1 MRNNNLST
9 LLNIIALIS
18 FGVIGIVFSLLFF
31 SSFNSG
37 FIFENKV
44 FITIASIVII
54 LVILSLGLIFMFK
67 PNDVVYKTSMLV
79 LGVVAVAVIFLYVLK
94 ISGVFDKIQSVEEL
108 RQYVASFGGL
118 ATFIYIVMN
127 VLQVVVL
134 PIPGFVAIATGVAL
148 FGPLKATIYSFI
160 GILIGSLL
168 GFFIGKYLGYK
179 VVKWL
184 VGKETLD
191 KWLNAVKN
199 KDRIVLTFM
208 FLFPLFPDD
217 VLCFVAG
224 LSSMSTPYFIIM
236 IIICRLI
243 SCVVTSY
250 SLNGNLIPYNTT
262 WGIIV
267 WAIIIAVTVAVTIL
281 LYKHGDKIEKKV
293 TSYLRKKFKG
303 DKNGKNNSSR
313 WPK

>member
-1 MRNNNLST
+1 MKNNNLST

-79 LGVVAVAVIFLYVLK
+79 LGVVAVVVIFLYVLK

-108 RQYVASFGGL
+108 RRYVASFGGL
-118 ATFIYIVMN
+118 ADIIYIVMN

-160 GILIGSLL
+160 GILIGSLI

-243 SCVVTSY
+243 SSVVTSY
-250 SLNGNLIPYNTT
+250 SLNGSLIPYNTT

-313 WPK
+313 

>member
-1 MRNNNLST
+1 MKNNNLST

-67 PNDVVYKTSMLV
+67 PNDVIYKTSMLV
-79 LGVVAVAVIFLYVLK
+79 LGVVAVVVIFLYVLK

-108 RQYVASFGGL
+108 RRYVASFGGL
-118 ATFIYIVMN
+118 ADIIYIVMN

-160 GILIGSLL
+160 GILIGSLI

-243 SCVVTSY
+243 SSVVTSY
-250 SLNGNLIPYNTT
+250 SLNGSLIPYNTT

-313 WPK
+313 